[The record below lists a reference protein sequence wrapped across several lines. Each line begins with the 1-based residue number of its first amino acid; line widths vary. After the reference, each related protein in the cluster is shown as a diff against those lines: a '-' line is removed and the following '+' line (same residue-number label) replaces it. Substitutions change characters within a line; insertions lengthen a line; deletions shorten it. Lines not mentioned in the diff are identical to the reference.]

1 MTDLRRRFMDDMTL
15 HGMAPTTQKVYVHA
29 VKQLAAHYGRSP
41 DQLSEQELRDYFLY
55 LANEKQVASSTLRLQ
70 IFAVKFLYTRT
81 LQKPWPTL
89 KILRARPQQY
99 ISVAHMRATGL
110 RCTASSRLAS
120 FGSST
125 TGSFCCGLPRRIFS
139 VGQGLCSV
147 LV

>member
-81 LQKPWPTL
+81 LQADAEDSP
-89 KILRARPQQY
+89 RQAAAEAAGGARPERGQ
-99 ISVAHMRATGL
+99 T
-110 RCTASSRLAS
+110 
-120 FGSST
+120 T
-125 TGSFCCGLPRRIFS
+125 TGRTAQSCCPH
-139 VGQGLCSV
+139 VCHADV
-147 LV
+147 LLRPADFRSTAIASHGY